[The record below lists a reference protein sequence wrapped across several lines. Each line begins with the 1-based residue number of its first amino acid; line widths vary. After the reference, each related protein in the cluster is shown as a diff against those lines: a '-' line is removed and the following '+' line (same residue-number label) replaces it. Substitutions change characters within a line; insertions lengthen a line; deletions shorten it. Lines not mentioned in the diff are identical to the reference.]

1 MKIAIVHDWFVNAG
15 GAENVLKA
23 ILEIYPEADIFS
35 VVDFFDDRQREKF
48 LNGKTTTNTF
58 IQRLPFSKSKYRT
71 YLPLMPFAIEQLD
84 VTAYD
89 LVISSSHAV
98 AKGVMTSPN
107 QVHICY
113 CHSPIRYVW
122 DMKFEY
128 LKESSL
134 NKGVKSLLAKYFL
147 YRIKKWDFIVSQ
159 NVDYYIANSHFIQ
172 RRIKKFYRRDSE
184 VIFPN
189 VEVYAFT
196 LEKGKENFYFTASRL
211 VPYKKIALMAEAFS
225 KMPDKEL
232 FIIGD
237 GPDKEKIEKVASESS
252 NVTYLGYQDSDV
264 LKDYMMRAKAFVFA
278 AEEDF
283 GIVPLE
289 AQACGTP
296 VIAFGKGGALDT
308 VLDGKTGIYFMEQTT
323 SSIIDA
329 VKTFENNNELW
340 SASEIRKHAE
350 SFSTDVFKQN
360 FSQFV
365 KSKYLKNNTQKNI

>member
-1 MKIAIVHDWFVNAG
+1 
-15 GAENVLKA
+15 
-23 ILEIYPEADIFS
+23 
-35 VVDFFDDRQREKF
+35 
-48 LNGKTTTNTF
+48 
-58 IQRLPFSKSKYRT
+58 
-71 YLPLMPFAIEQLD
+71 
-84 VTAYD
+84 
-89 LVISSSHAV
+89 
-98 AKGVMTSPN
+98 
-107 QVHICY
+107 
-113 CHSPIRYVW
+113 
-122 DMKFEY
+122 
-128 LKESSL
+128 
-134 NKGVKSLLAKYFL
+134 
-147 YRIKKWDFIVSQ
+147 
-159 NVDYYIANSHFIQ
+159 
-172 RRIKKFYRRDSE
+172 
-184 VIFPN
+184 
-189 VEVYAFT
+189 
-196 LEKGKENFYFTASRL
+196 
-211 VPYKKIALMAEAFS
+211 MAEAFS